1 MGDTDQ
7 MDGMDDLD
15 LYEDEP
21 MTSVRASA
29 FSGNQLVIQN
39 MDDVERKRQKR
50 RRKRRKRLERLGKIA
65 VLLCCV
71 GSILAIVLT
80 IVLTEAAIAV
90 TTPSPPSPVPTPMPA
105 VPTYKP
111 TPAHPTRFPVPKH
124 PTPTNRAPSRS
135 VPTLRPAA
143 SPTAVPTFTLQD
155 NYTLVA
161 TQDTYVYTEG
171 SLRSN
176 NFGRAE
182 TLFVQTGMRVDNAVP
197 DAIALLIFDT
207 SSIPDFRTLTGK
219 TKKATLKLQHKPLRM
234 SDRNREAAPIT
245 VARMDSTK
253 VQIESI
259 SGSDF
264 TVPKAWDGPTVKV
277 AVDASEVLFD
287 ITDIYFNTDF
297 DSENQLFLMLQV
309 RDQEQAVGD
318 HFFSRESDT
327 PPQLILTGLAA

>member
-1 MGDTDQ
+1 MGDPDQ
-7 MDGMDDLD
+7 MEGMDDLD

-39 MDDVERKRQKR
+39 MDDVERKRHKR

-111 TPAHPTRFPVPKH
+111 TPAHPTRIPVPNH
-124 PTPTNRAPSRS
+124 STPTNKAPSLS
-135 VPTLRPAA
+135 APSIRPAA
-143 SPTAVPTFTLQD
+143 PPTPVPTFTLQD

-161 TQDTYVYTEG
+161 NQDTYVYTEG
-171 SLRSN
+171 PLRSN

-207 SSIPDFRTLTGK
+207 SSIPDFRMLTGK
-219 TKKATLKLQHKPLRM
+219 EKKATLKLQHRPLKM

-245 VARMDSTK
+245 VARMDSTR
-253 VQIESI
+253 VRIESI

-264 TVPKAWDGPTVKV
+264 TLPKTWDGPTVKV
-277 AVDASEVLFD
+277 AVDATEVLFD

-297 DSENQLFLMLQV
+297 DSENQLFLVLQT